1 MFDIF
6 EIFLSLIDGFI
17 ITDFLLRFN
26 HLEWQKNKRFIAF
39 ALVMGLIV
47 HIVSVWLKM
56 SVVEI
61 LAYAMGGLII
71 SRFTDVKIK
80 ANQSLLSV
88 LFILMIMVVVSSI
101 TAELFVIILD
111 VDLERLLEN
120 GTSIRIFCSLMIKMM
135 IIAFS
140 NFVIRINNT
149 ESRLNFVESI
159 MLLLIQIFSVFI
171 MQIGFKYHNFLNNN
185 EMIVLI
191 IGVLLIDILVYLV
204 YDIINKISAERIKY
218 ATELQALKYENNA
231 IAQLKETEKNIRE
244 IKHEIKNK
252 MYAVIDIL
260 DEAKSETAKEQIY
273 RYINEIDRIYEY
285 AKTSNTIFNYV
296 LNYFI
301 NLAKSRNIDVS
312 IFINPNVDFK
322 MSAAELSSLLNNLL
336 SNAIEALENQVNPY
350 LYIEASKYAEY
361 QKFVVANSIESS
373 VLSDNADLKTTK
385 NNKHE
390 HGFGVPKIK
399 HIVENH
405 DGYIDIRESNGK
417 FVVTVFI

>member
-1 MFDIF
+1 
-6 EIFLSLIDGFI
+6 
-17 ITDFLLRFN
+17 
-26 HLEWQKNKRFIAF
+26 
-39 ALVMGLIV
+39 
-47 HIVSVWLKM
+47 
-56 SVVEI
+56 
-61 LAYAMGGLII
+61 
-71 SRFTDVKIK
+71 
-80 ANQSLLSV
+80 
-88 LFILMIMVVVSSI
+88 
-101 TAELFVIILD
+101 
-111 VDLERLLEN
+111 
-120 GTSIRIFCSLMIKMM
+120 
-135 IIAFS
+135 
-140 NFVIRINNT
+140 
-149 ESRLNFVESI
+149 
-159 MLLLIQIFSVFI
+159 
-171 MQIGFKYHNFLNNN
+171 
-185 EMIVLI
+185 
-191 IGVLLIDILVYLV
+191 
-204 YDIINKISAERIKY
+204 
-218 ATELQALKYENNA
+218 
-231 IAQLKETEKNIRE
+231 
-244 IKHEIKNK
+244 

-373 VLSDNADLKTTK
+373 VLSNNADLKTTK